1 MKYIPHPPIFVSQI
15 RTTDV
20 WFLLALGVTW
30 ELAVRLV
37 LLTVK
42 RKPAAL
48 SKKEQQLALLQLET
62 NRKRKLGPSAFVE
75 TSKLERQVLVMEKEM
90 EDIRERRK
98 KQLGKLEKTL
108 HRYGN
113 ISLAIVIFIL
123 YYGVPILTVEDMEVG
138 LVTEASKSY
147 LKAILFPV
155 TSVGMGMRVSRWGLP
170 KDISASSLGALVVV
184 WSAQVTVGK
193 LMDAVDAYLM

>member
-98 KQLGKLEKTL
+98 KQLDKLEKTL

-147 LKAILFPV
+147 LKAI